1 MLHELLTRSAARY
14 PDSLAVAGPD
24 GTLTYAELDRATDR
38 LAHGLRNAG
47 VEAGHRI
54 LLWSDKSCT
63 AVALM
68 QAALRIGAIYVPVA
82 PGNPAA
88 RVGRIAEDCAATLV
102 AADAERAAAGP
113 EVPGGCPVVAFEHLD
128 APATGPLP
136 PVDGAPGDVAY
147 ILYTSGSTGTPK
159 GVAIS
164 HRNALA
170 FVDWAVELV
179 GVTPVDRLSN
189 HAPFNFD
196 LSVFD
201 LYAALH
207 AGASV
212 HLIPHEMAYAP
223 AQLVEFMR
231 EQDISI
237 WYSVPSALVLMMH
250 EGGLLAADPPPAMRA
265 CVFAG
270 EPFPMPQ
277 VKELRQG
284 WPKIRL
290 WNWYGPT
297 ETNVCT
303 SYEVTDADL
312 QRDRPLPIGEAAAGD
327 EVFLDPEGAE
337 GEIVVAGPTV
347 MVGYWGRE
355 PQLGPYRTGDLGR
368 RAEDGVFEYV
378 GRFDHMVKVRGHRIE
393 LGEVEAVLAAHPA
406 VADVLVLTTGEGLG
420 ARLHAVVVPAAGQ
433 RPTLLGLKKHCAAGL
448 PTYMII
454 DTVHVVEAMPRTANG
469 KKDRGALTAAIVE
482 GRI

>member
-1 MLHELLTRSAARY
+1 MLYELLTRSAARY

-24 GTLTYAELDRATDR
+24 GTLTYAELDRAADR
-38 LAHGLRNAG
+38 YARGLLNAG

-54 LLWSDKSCT
+54 LIWSDKSCT

-88 RVGRIAEDCAATLV
+88 RVGRIAEDCTATLV

-128 APATGPLP
+128 SAADGPLP
-136 PVDGAPGDVAY
+136 VLDAAPGDVAY

-179 GVTPVDRLSN
+179 GVNPVDRLSN

-201 LYAALH
+201 LYAAFH

-223 AQLVEFMR
+223 AQLVEFLR
-231 EQDISI
+231 EQDISV

-250 EGGLLAADPPPAMRA
+250 QGALLAADPPPALRA
-265 CVFAG
+265 VVFAG

-277 VKELRQG
+277 VKELRQA

-312 QRDRPLPIGEAAAGD
+312 QRDRPLPIGEAASGD
-327 EVFLDPEGAE
+327 EVYLDPEGGE

-347 MVGYWGRE
+347 MTGYWGRE

-378 GRFDHMVKVRGHRIE
+378 GRFDHMVKVRGHRVE

-406 VADVLVLTTGEGLG
+406 VDDVLVLTTGDGLA
-420 ARLHAVVVPAAGQ
+420 ARLHAVVVAAGDT
-433 RPTLLGLKKHCAAGL
+433 RPSLLSLKRHCAAGL

-454 DTVHVVEAMPRTANG
+454 DTVHVVDAMPRTANG
-469 KKDRGALTAAIVE
+469 KKDRTALAAAIVE